1 MRDSNGLSRV
11 VSRQVRW
18 RGTRPSSLAN
28 AVRDETHREATM
40 FTFVVTLSGVSVA
53 KIGSPFWGA
62 LAGVIAMV
70 IVAAGAFERFRGV
83 EAPRS

>member
-1 MRDSNGLSRV
+1 MRSLNGGDALPV
-11 VSRQVRW
+11 DSRQK
-18 RGTRPSSLAN
+18 
-28 AVRDETHREATM
+28 AVTIIAAAEAAM

-70 IVAAGAFERFRGV
+70 IASTGAFERLRPKRP
-83 EAPRS
+83 ARN